1 MRSGAS
7 GIKRT
12 HGPEGAPFST
22 GRLWRGIW
30 RGVSRLSP
38 RLVSAMWS
46 AVSFVTVTVFVLGVS
61 IGLIAVVVVSFCF
74 FSLAFGVGSFSSSGG
89 FVASV
94 FSFSSGCGRSVCAV
108 VSFRFFLCSAPFVG
122 RPSRNLAKQWE
133 VGDVS

>member
-12 HGPEGAPFST
+12 HGPEGVPFST

-74 FSLAFGVGSFSSSGG
+74 LSLRLALGLLAVAVVPLRQFLVSPFGVGFSYVRWFRVCVLL
-89 FVASV
+89 FVCV
-94 FSFSSGCGRSVCAV
+94 IR
-108 VSFRFFLCSAPFVG
+108 
-122 RPSRNLAKQWE
+122 RPIL
-133 VGDVS
+133 